1 MKNSTNDLNTLSVLA
16 GCLIVFVS
24 CQKEIQNNTTDRPE
38 NQSTVNRSGQINHP
52 DNSSAAVAIDW
63 YRLQLRIILNA
74 NPAYS
79 PLRAGRIFA
88 YEGIGLYETV
98 RNGIKNSVSLSE
110 RLYQMPA
117 MPAPENNHG
126 YSWAIAAN
134 AALAKMVKTFYP
146 NLTTQNIAS
155 IDSLENAYNEELNPT
170 ANSEVFRR
178 SQAFGRA
185 IAQAIF
191 NWSLTDGDNQTNTGY
206 VPPVFPGA
214 WVPTPPAFAGAFCP
228 YLGTANRPFLQMHTT
243 GSGAP
248 VFSIPYSTVPG
259 SAFYNMVKDLYDVSQ
274 TLTNDQRNIGLFWN
288 DVGVGRGYTPHGHS
302 ISIAVQALERE
313 QASLATAAMAF
324 AKMGIA
330 SWDASIICFRA
341 KYNNNLV
348 RPVTYIQQY
357 ISPGWLPLIGT
368 PAHPEY
374 PAAHAYITRAEMEA
388 LSSVIGYNYA
398 FTDHTYDFLGFPS
411 RSFSSLN
418 AAGDESGFS
427 RRYGGIHYLPSIQIG
442 LTLGEQVGRRVG
454 DIELIE

>member
-1 MKNSTNDLNTLSVLA
+1 MKKSLSTLTTLILFVI
-16 GCLIVFVS
+16 GCVVFHS
-24 CQKEIQNNTTDRPE
+24 CQKEVGNSNHE
-38 NQSTVNRSGQINHP
+38 ESEFQSSVNALGQIN
-52 DNSSAAVAIDW
+52 NSENASAEIVIDW
-63 YRLQLRIILNA
+63 YKLQLRIVLNA

-88 YEGIGLYETV
+88 YEGIGLYEAV
-98 RNGIKNSVSLSE
+98 RSGIPNSVSLSE
-110 RLYQMPA
+110 HLYQMPA
-117 MPAPENNHG
+117 MPEPANNNG

-146 NLTTQNIAS
+146 NLTTQNLAS
-155 IDSLENAYNEELNPT
+155 IDSLENAYNEKLNPNS
-170 ANSEVFRR
+170 NSEVFRR
-178 SQAFGRA
+178 SQSFGQA

-214 WVPTPPAFAGAFCP
+214 WQPTPPAFAAAFSP
-228 YLGTANRPFLQMHTT
+228 YLGTSNRPFLQAHAT

-248 VFSIPYSTVPG
+248 AFSIPYSTVPG
-259 SAFYNMVKDLYDVSQ
+259 SAFHNMVKDLYDVSQ
-274 TLTNDQRNIGLFWN
+274 TLTTDQRNIALFWN

-302 ISIAVQALERE
+302 ISIAVQALENE
-313 QASLATAAMAF
+313 KASLATAAMAF

-330 SWDASIICFRA
+330 SWDAGILCFRA

-348 RPVTYIQQY
+348 RPVTYIQQF
-357 ISPGWLPLIGT
+357 ISPAWLPVIAT

-388 LSSVIGYNYA
+388 LSSVIGFNYA
-398 FTDHTYDFLGFPS
+398 FTDHTYDFLGFPA
-411 RSFSSLN
+411 RTYSSLN

-427 RRYGGIHYLPSIQIG
+427 RRYGGIHYLPSIQTG
-442 LTLGEQVGRRVG
+442 LTLGEQVGKRVG
-454 DIELIE
+454 DLQLIE